1 MKTRD
6 DFIQSVWEKSEKAML
21 EERRKKLKK
30 RSRMTWGL
38 AAACLILVAGTTY
51 ALDPAFLTPDAAE
64 EAMVEDM
71 TVQEAES
78 GDYDAAGETISTPS
92 AQFGAPAGSDSAEVS
107 YDGAFVGATRLS
119 DEELYDAMRK
129 ETDAAEKSMDSK
141 PGALMA
147 YYCLPVGVVIE
158 TPEGAALYAGDEK
171 EVLKYMKWFYSLSEH
186 QIMTAEEYES
196 LKEIPTGYYKF
207 TMDQSI
213 GADTESVDIVY
224 WITGDVTLP

>member
-1 MKTRD
+1 MKTKD
-6 DFIQSVWEKSEKAML
+6 DFIQSIWEKSEKAL
-21 EERRKKLKK
+21 IEERRKKVQ
-30 RSRMTWGL
+30 RRRWAGGL

-51 ALDPAFLTPDAAE
+51 ALNPAFLAPDAAE

-71 TVQEAES
+71 VVQEAES
-78 GDYDAAGETISTPS
+78 GDDDAAGETISTPS

-107 YDGAFVGATRLS
+107 YDGAFVGSTKLS
-119 DEELYDAMRK
+119 GEELYDAMRK
-129 ETDAAEKSMDSK
+129 ETDAAEKSINSE
-141 PGALMA
+141 PGDLMA

-158 TPEGAALYAGDEK
+158 TPEGAALYAGEEK
-171 EVLKYMKWFYSLSEH
+171 EVMKYMKWFYSLPED

>member
-6 DFIQSVWEKSEKAML
+6 DFIQSVWEKSEKAL
-21 EERRKKLKK
+21 IEERRKKVQ
-30 RSRMTWGL
+30 RRRRAGGL
-38 AAACLILVAGTTY
+38 VAACLILVAGTTY
-51 ALDPAFLTPDAAE
+51 ALNPAFLAPGSTDEAIYESDNAE
-64 EAMVEDM
+64 GEAVSSP
-71 TVQEAES
+71 TS
-78 GDYDAAGETISTPS
+78 SY
-92 AQFGAPAGSDSAEVS
+92 GAPAGSDSAEVS
-107 YDGAFVGATRLS
+107 YDGAFVGSTKLS
-119 DEELYDAMRK
+119 GEELYDAMRK

-141 PGALMA
+141 PGDLMA

-158 TPEGAALYAGDEK
+158 TPEGAALYAGEEK
-171 EVLKYMKWFYSLSEH
+171 EVMKYMKWFYSLPED

-213 GADTESVDIVY
+213 GADTESVDIVF